1 MNELIR
7 QLADQ
12 CRFER
17 QGINCEVLDQGFDE
31 EKFAQL
37 IVRECI
43 GICKYQEYKYWR
55 SSEED
60 HWTPIDS
67 ANAIEEHFGLDK

>member
-1 MNELIR
+1 MMNELIR

-31 EKFAQL
+31 EKFAKL
-37 IVRECI
+37 LVKEATNIVLHYTDVDE
-43 GICKYQEYKYWR
+43 GVSVAKK
-55 SSEED
+55 
-60 HWTPIDS
+60 
-67 ANAIEEHFGLDK
+67 HFGLDK

>member
-31 EKFAQL
+31 EKFAKL
-37 IVRECI
+37 IV
-43 GICKYQEYKYWR
+43 QEVTNIVLHYTDVDEGVSVAKK
-55 SSEED
+55 
-60 HWTPIDS
+60 
-67 ANAIEEHFGLDK
+67 HFGLDK

>member
-31 EKFAQL
+31 EKFAKL
-37 IVRECI
+37 LVKEATNIVLHYTDVDE
-43 GICKYQEYKYWR
+43 GVSVAKK
-55 SSEED
+55 
-60 HWTPIDS
+60 
-67 ANAIEEHFGLDK
+67 HFGLDK

>member
-7 QLADQ
+7 QLSDQ

-31 EKFAQL
+31 EKFAKL
-37 IVRECI
+37 IVKEVTNI
-43 GICKYQEYKYWR
+43 VLHYT
-55 SSEED
+55 D
-60 HWTPIDS
+60 IDEGV
-67 ANAIEEHFGLDK
+67 AVAKKHFGVDK